1 MFTPATQRRYRQLV
15 ASAAFV
21 GVLGEDI
28 LEEPL
33 PGVRGGRL
41 EPGDPLLEE
50 WDIAV
55 IGPHY
60 AATLIAR
67 DLGGDI
73 NDPNRRFAFMLSH
86 NRELVVSVAGYLME
100 RITAV

>member
-1 MFTPATQRRYRQLV
+1 M
-15 ASAAFV
+15 
-21 GVLGEDI
+21 
-28 LEEPL
+28 
-33 PGVRGGRL
+33 
-41 EPGDPLLEE
+41 
-50 WDIAV
+50 

-73 NDPNRRFAFMLSH
+73 TDPNRRFAFTLSH
-86 NRELVVSVAGYLME
+86 YRELAVAVAGYLMD